1 VGRIEKFSW
10 KKEPWLSMHTHVP
23 VAEPYDIPTEF
34 DPNLALGI
42 VWGKDIAE
50 VRDRGLSFLDNL
62 ELEGR
67 NNAGTLQSNVD
78 FLREKTN
85 RILLF

>member
-1 VGRIEKFSW
+1 
-10 KKEPWLSMHTHVP
+10 
-23 VAEPYDIPTEF
+23 PYDIPTEF

-42 VWGKDIAE
+42 VWGKDLAE
-50 VRDRGLSFLDNL
+50 VRERGISFLDHLVLN
-62 ELEGR
+62 GA
-67 NNAGTLQSNVD
+67 NSAGDPLKSNVD